1 MGDRTALDDAT
12 EDERVALEEIERGL
26 EEFRRAHGALVE
38 FHHAVGSG
46 IEHFDEAEE
55 RLNEDDDLSE
65 RLRAEILPAGVTD
78 DGKLTYQL
86 VAEFEEGLLADVES
100 IGDDAL
106 AALADGRRYPIERA
120 ERDGIEVDESA

>member
-26 EEFRRAHGALVE
+26 EELRRAHGALVE
-38 FHHAVGSG
+38 FHHAVGRG
-46 IEHFDEAEE
+46 IDHFDEAEGRLDE
-55 RLNEDDDLSE
+55 RDALAE
-65 RLRAEILPAGVTD
+65 RLREEVLPAGVTD

-100 IGDDAL
+100 VGDEAL
-106 AALADGRRYPIERA
+106 AELADGRRYPIERA
-120 ERDGIEVDESA
+120 ERDELEESA